1 MQLRSGRSVD
11 VSNSSKS
18 THPMTMRR
26 HSRNYEEFN
35 ERKKYQAE
43 KRALFEDDIYTSDE
57 EILETKKKHICSSIR
72 HLLYAI
78 EYQRQNNYSFYQV
91 IETCMEL
98 YSFIN
103 NNIDF
108 IITNK
113 VFNERLSKLVVE
125 NGNYI
130 INEIY
135 RKDKTR
141 SQTKNFERCRYY
153 VGNVIDLIEHYIL
166 KLY

>member
-1 MQLRSGRSVD
+1 
-11 VSNSSKS
+11 
-18 THPMTMRR
+18 
-26 HSRNYEEFN
+26 
-35 ERKKYQAE
+35 
-43 KRALFEDDIYTSDE
+43 
-57 EILETKKKHICSSIR
+57 
-72 HLLYAI
+72 
-78 EYQRQNNYSFYQV
+78 
-91 IETCMEL
+91 MEL

-141 SQTKNFERCRYY
+141 SQTKNFERCMYY